1 MSLNESIVEDA
12 ALEWFAE
19 LGYSCLGAEAL
30 TPTLSQG
37 ERESYGEVVLVGRLR
52 EALRRLNPTIP
63 EEAREEAMR
72 KVLRIATPSLV
83 QTNRAFHKMLRDG
96 IPVECVRQEPSPSGR
111 GRSEAEGEGQRR
123 WEIVRLIDFSDVRA
137 NDWLAVNQFTVIEG
151 QHNRR
156 PDIVVFLNGLP
167 LALIELKNAADEDA
181 TIWSAYAQLQTYKAE
196 IPSLLAYN
204 AALVVS
210 DGLQARMGSLTA
222 NQEWFKVWRE
232 IDADLPPPSP
242 QPSPSGRG
250 KTNYRGGFDF
260 SGLTEKARELRGK
273 QPPAEELLWELLRDR
288 QLAGA
293 KFRRQHPFGEYICD
307 FFCNEAKL
315 VVECDG
321 EPHSEVARTK
331 HDAKRDAYLRSQGL
345 TVIRFENQRVLND
358 ADSVLSE
365 IAAHLPSPTGRRAGD
380 EGQQPPRQKATLEL
394 QTLIYGVFDKERFLK
409 LLLHFI
415 VFEENPDTGAIH
427 KIIAGYHQFHAVN
440 AAIEETV
447 RASGMTVESSV
458 LREEPPGRHWAGK
471 MHGGKPGDRR
481 AGVVWHTQGS
491 GKSFTM
497 LFFAARVIREP
508 AMQNPTLVVLTDRN
522 DLDDQLFGQFQ
533 RCADIL
539 GQTPIQAA
547 DRAHLRELL
556 NRASGGVIF
565 TTLQKFAPLEP
576 SLRPSPSGRGS
587 EQYRGG
593 FDFSGLKAEARELRA
608 KQTDA
613 ESLLWELLRDRKL
626 AGAKFRRQHQ
636 FGEYITD
643 FFCNDAKLVVE
654 CDGAPH
660 ATPERRKIDQKRDAY
675 LKSQGLTVLRFENK
689 RVLADSEA
697 VLEEIAGHL
706 PSTSGRGAGGE
717 GEGGKAISLRR
728 NIIVVADEAHR
739 SQYDLI
745 DGLARHMRD
754 TLPNATFIGFTG
766 TPIEKTDANTRAV
779 FGDYIS
785 IYDIQRAVADRATVA
800 IYYESRIAKLGLNAS
815 ELPKLDAEFEEI
827 TEGEEL
833 TKKEKLKTKWAA
845 LEALV
850 GDPKRLALIAAD
862 LVAHFEKRTEAMD
875 GKAMVV
881 CMSRRICVDLY
892 EAIIKLRPD
901 WASAKDDDAEA
912 EKGKACVVKVIMTG
926 SADDG
931 PEWQPHIRNKEK
943 RRAMA
948 NRFKDSKDPFR
959 IVIVRD
965 MWLTGFDAPCLH
977 TMYADK
983 PMQGHGLMQA
993 IARVNRVF
1001 RDKPGGL
1008 VVDYLGLADQ
1018 LKHAL
1023 ANYTES
1029 GGKGDPTYDTK
1040 QAIAIMLEKH
1050 GIACDLLHGSDW
1062 KKAVG
1067 DGKRT
1072 LFALPALQEHILEQE
1087 DGKTRWNQVIT
1098 ELSRAFALCAASDEA
1113 TEIRDDV
1120 ALFQAIQAALN
1131 KQSSNNRKT
1140 PEQIDAAVRQL
1151 VSKAI
1156 TTDGQVIDVFTAA
1169 GLPKPDISILSDG
1182 FLAEVRGLK
1191 HKNVAAELLE
1201 KLLKNEL
1208 KVRSKRN
1215 LVQSQL
1221 FSEKLKKTL
1230 NAYHNRAIS
1239 TMEVIEELIKL
1250 AKELDA
1256 ATKRGED
1263 MGLTDD
1269 EIAFYDALAANE
1281 SAVRAMGDDKLKV
1294 IAAELITQVR
1304 KSVTID
1310 WTLREGARAKI
1321 RVMVKRIL
1329 NKYGYPPDLQEDAV
1343 KTVLQQAELLCAEW
1357 V

>member
-1 MSLNESIVEDA
+1 MNESLVEEA
-12 ALEWFAE
+12 ALAWFTD
-19 LGYSCLGAEAL
+19 LGYVVGHGPQMAPGEPAAERD
-30 TPTLSQG
+30 SF
-37 ERESYGEVVLVGRLR
+37 GEVVLVGRLR
-52 EALRRLNPTIP
+52 QAIRQLNPSIP
-63 EEAREEAMR
+63 EEARDEALR
-72 KVLRIATPSLV
+72 KVLRVATPSLV
-83 QTNRAFHKMLRDG
+83 QTNRAFHQMLRDG
-96 IPVECVRQEPSPSGR
+96 VDVEYTRPDGSTKHDKAWLV
-111 GRSEAEGEGQRR
+111 
-123 WEIVRLIDFSDVRA
+123 DFSDVRA
-137 NDWLAVNQFTVIEG
+137 NDWLAVNQFTVVEG

-156 PDIVVFLNGLP
+156 PDLVVFVNGLP

-204 AALVVS
+204 AALIVS
-210 DGLQARMGSLTA
+210 DGLQARMGSITA

-232 IDADLPPPSP
+232 PDGSPPPSP
-242 QPSPSGRG
+242 PTPLPVGEGSEH
-250 KTNYRGGFDF
+250 YRGGFNF
-260 SGLTEKARELRGK
+260 AGLTDRARELRRN
-273 QPPAEELLWELLRDR
+273 QTPAEDVLWELLRDR
-288 QLAGA
+288 QLMGV
-293 KFRRQHPFGEYICD
+293 KFRRQHQFGEYICD
-307 FFCNEAKL
+307 FFCSEAKL

-321 EPHSEVARTK
+321 EPHSAAARIK
-331 HDAKRDAYLRSQGL
+331 HDTKRDAYLRSQGL

-358 ADSVLSE
+358 TDAVLRE
-365 IAAHLPSPTGRRAGD
+365 IAGHLPSPAGRRVGD
-380 EGQQPPRQKATLEL
+380 EGQQRRPKATLEL
-394 QTLIYGVFDKERFLK
+394 QTLIYGVFEKERFLK
-409 LLLHFI
+409 LLHHFI
-415 VFEENPDTGAIH
+415 VFEEDPDTGALH

-440 AAIEETV
+440 AAVEETV
-447 RASGMTVESSV
+447 RASGMR
-458 LREEPPGRHWAGK
+458 LDAKAQDPAGHYWAGK
-471 MHGGKPGDRR
+471 MHGGKLGDRR

-497 LFFAARVIREP
+497 LFFAARVVRHP

-533 RCADIL
+533 RCHDIL
-539 GQTPIQAA
+539 GQTPVQAEG
-547 DRAHLRELL
+547 REHLRELL
-556 NRASGGVIF
+556 NRASGGVVF
-565 TTLQKFAPLEP
+565 TTIHKFMPEK
-576 SLRPSPSGRGS
+576 G
-587 EQYRGG
+587 
-593 FDFSGLKAEARELRA
+593 EAMPELSA
-608 KQTDA
+608 
-613 ESLLWELLRDRKL
+613 
-626 AGAKFRRQHQ
+626 RQ
-636 FGEYITD
+636 
-643 FFCNDAKLVVE
+643 N
-654 CDGAPH
+654 
-660 ATPERRKIDQKRDAY
+660 
-675 LKSQGLTVLRFENK
+675 
-689 RVLADSEA
+689 
-697 VLEEIAGHL
+697 
-706 PSTSGRGAGGE
+706 
-717 GEGGKAISLRR
+717 
-728 NIIVVADEAHR
+728 IVVIADEAHR
-739 SQYDLI
+739 SQYGFGGKVNEKTGEMSYGFASNL
-745 DGLARHMRD
+745 RD
-754 TLPNATFIGFTG
+754 ALPNASFIGFTG

-785 IYDIQRAVADRATVA
+785 IYDIQRAVADKATVP

-827 TEGEEL
+827 TEGEEQ

-850 GDPKRLALIAAD
+850 GDPKRIALVAAD
-862 LVAHFEKRTEAMD
+862 LVAHFEKRLEAMD

-892 EAIIKLRPD
+892 NALIKLRPE
-901 WASAKDDDAEA
+901 WEA
-912 EKGKACVVKVIMTG
+912 ETLKVVMTG
-926 SADDG
+926 SAEDG
-931 PEWQPHIRNKEK
+931 PEWQKHIGNKQK
-943 RRAMA
+943 RRELA
-948 NRFKDSKDPFR
+948 NQFKDAKNPFK

-1029 GGKGDPTYDTK
+1029 GGQGDPTYDTR
-1040 QAIAIMLEKH
+1040 QAIAVMLEKH
-1050 GIACDLLHGSDW
+1050 GIACDLLHGFDW
-1062 KKAVG
+1062 DKWITG
-1067 DGKRT
+1067 TPTER
-1072 LFALPALQEHILEQE
+1072 LQLIPAGQEHILEQE
-1087 DGKTRWNQVIT
+1087 DGKKRWVQVVT

-1113 TEIRDDV
+1113 TAIRDDV
-1120 ALFQAIQAALN
+1120 SFFQALQAALN
-1131 KQSSNNRKT
+1131 KQSSSNRKT
-1140 PEQIDAAVRQL
+1140 PEQIDAAIRQL

-1156 TTDGQVIDVFTAA
+1156 TTEGQVIDVFTAA
-1169 GLPKPDISILSDG
+1169 GLPKPDISILSDQ

-1201 KLLKNEL
+1201 KLLKDEL
-1208 KVRSKRN
+1208 KVRAKRN
-1215 LVQSQL
+1215 LVQSQA

-1239 TMEVIEELIKL
+1239 TMEVIEELIRL
-1250 AKELDA
+1250 AKDLDA

-1263 MGLTDD
+1263 LGLTED
-1269 EIAFYDALAANE
+1269 EVAFYDALAANE

-1294 IAAELITQVR
+1294 IAAELISQVR

-1329 NKYGYPPDLQEDAV
+1329 NKYGYPPDLQEEAV
-1343 KTVLQQAELLCAEW
+1343 RTVLQQAELLCADW